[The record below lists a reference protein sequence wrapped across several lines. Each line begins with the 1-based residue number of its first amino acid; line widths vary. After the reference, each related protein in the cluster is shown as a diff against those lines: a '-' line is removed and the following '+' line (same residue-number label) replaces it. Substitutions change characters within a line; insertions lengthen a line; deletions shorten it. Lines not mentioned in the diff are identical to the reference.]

1 MTARPP
7 RVSVLVLN
15 LDGREHLDE
24 CLGSLAETTFADR
37 EDVLVDNGSR
47 DGSVVHVRE
56 RFPTV
61 HVVAFPTNLGFAGAY
76 DRVIR
81 EHCESELVCLLNN
94 DVRVAPG
101 WLGELVAALDADRDA
116 AIAGARLLSY
126 PDGARVDHDGGLISP
141 IGAGVDIGKFHP
153 PGPSGPPRAS
163 GFACGAALLVRRADY
178 LALGGFDPTYV
189 IYHEDVE
196 IAWKAWRAGRRVL
209 HVPEA
214 VVYHKGGALM
224 GRPDSPRRL
233 YLSQRNRLRNLLKHR
248 GAVGLARG
256 LALSLGF
263 DAVRSARFL
272 LSADRERL
280 RSLWRANRDVLAELG
295 ALMRAR
301 AAFSPSADDEALCA
315 SGVFASVRAS
325 VTAFRDQQRAARL
338 P

>member
-1 MTARPP
+1 MTDRPP

-24 CLGSLAETTFADR
+24 CLGSLAQTTYADR
-37 EDVLVDNGSR
+37 EDVLVDNGSK
-47 DGSVVHVRE
+47 DGSVTLVRAG
-56 RFPTV
+56 FPSV
-61 HVVAFPTNLGFAGAY
+61 RVVAFSENLGFAGAY

-81 EHCESELVCLLNN
+81 DHCDSELVCLLNN
-94 DVRVAPG
+94 DVRVDPG
-101 WLGELVAALDADRDA
+101 WLTPLVAALDADPGA

-141 IGAGVDIGKFHP
+141 IGAGVDLGKFHP
-153 PGPSGPPRAS
+153 PGPSGPPRLS

-178 LALGGFDPTYV
+178 LALGGFDPAYV

-196 IAWKAWRAGRRVL
+196 LAWKAWRTGRRVL
-209 HVPEA
+209 HVPAA
-214 VVYHKGGALM
+214 VVLHKGGALM

-248 GAVGLARG
+248 GAVGLVSG
-256 LALSLGF
+256 LAISLGF

-272 LSADRERL
+272 AAADRERL
-280 RSLWRANRDVLAELG
+280 ASLWRANRDVLAEVG
-295 ALMRAR
+295 ALLRAR
-301 AAFSPSADDEALCA
+301 SSGGDAASDRELDRL
-315 SGVFASVRAS
+315 GVFASLRAS
-325 VTAFRDQQRAARL
+325 VSAFRDQQRAARA

>member
-1 MTARPP
+1 MRSP

-24 CLGSLAETTFADR
+24 CLGSLAETSFVAR
-37 EDVLVDNGSR
+37 EDVLIDNGSK
-47 DGSVVHVRE
+47 DGSVAHVRA
-56 RFPTV
+56 RFPDV
-61 HVVAFPTNLGFAGAY
+61 RVVAFPENLGFAGAY

-81 EHCESELVCLLNN
+81 EACSSELVCLLNN

-101 WLGELVAALDADRDA
+101 WLSALVAALDADPGA
-116 AIAGARLLSY
+116 AIAGARLLSH

-141 IGAGVDIGKFHP
+141 IGAGVDVGKFDP
-153 PGPSGPPRAS
+153 PAPSGPPRRS
-163 GFACGAALLVRRADY
+163 GFACGAALLVRRGDY
-178 LALGGFDPTYV
+178 LALGGFDPAYV

-196 IAWKAWRAGRRVL
+196 LAWKAWRTGRRVL

-233 YLSQRNRLRNLLKHR
+233 YLSQRNRLRNLIKHR
-248 GAVGLARG
+248 GAPGLAGG

-272 LSADRERL
+272 VAADRERL
-280 RSLWRANRDVLAELG
+280 AALWRANRDVLGELG
-295 ALMRAR
+295 ALMHAR
-301 AAFSPSADDEALCA
+301 AAFPASADDAALA
-315 SGVFASVRAS
+315 RSGVFASVRAS
-325 VTAFRDQQRAARL
+325 LAAFRSQARATRL

>member
-1 MTARPP
+1 M

-15 LDGREHLDE
+15 MDGREHLDE
-24 CLGSLAETTFADR
+24 CLGSLSATTFGDR
-37 EDVLVDNGSR
+37 EDVLVDNGSK
-47 DGSVVHVRE
+47 DGSVAFVRE
-56 RFPTV
+56 RFPAV
-61 HVVAFPTNLGFAGAY
+61 RVVGFSENLGFAGAY

-81 EHCESELVCLLNN
+81 DHCESELVCLLNN
-94 DVRVAPG
+94 DVRVDPG
-101 WLGELVAALDADRDA
+101 WLAPLVAALDADPGA

-141 IGAGVDIGKFHP
+141 IGAGVDIGKFHA
-153 PGPSGPPRAS
+153 PGPAGPPRAS

-178 LALGGFDPTYV
+178 LALGGFDPAYV

-196 IAWKAWRAGRRVL
+196 LAWKAWRAGRRVL

-248 GAVGLARG
+248 GAPGLAAG
-256 LALSLGF
+256 LVLSLGF
-263 DAVRSARFL
+263 DAVRSARFA

-280 RSLWRANRDVLAELG
+280 AALWRANRDVLAEMG
-295 ALMRAR
+295 PLMRAR
-301 AAFSPSADDEALCA
+301 RAARGAA
-315 SGVFASVRAS
+315 SDRDLGRQGVFASLRAS
-325 VTAFRDQQRAARL
+325 VAAFGDQQRASRAR
-338 P
+338 